1 MHHRLLKNQRGDSGN
16 TCEPSII
23 YKLHNIFHT
32 HMNYYFSDVHRY
44 TEIQLYKS
52 VEPLFLP
59 LTETKSKTTNMQ
71 NLFFLYLLLL

>member
-1 MHHRLLKNQRGDSGN
+1 
-16 TCEPSII
+16 
-23 YKLHNIFHT
+23 
-32 HMNYYFSDVHRY
+32 MNYYFSDVHRY